1 VQTKT
6 TFHNKSPDQKYR
18 IKGIGWECK
27 KDRFVFIKIIFVM
40 KKMILSFAS
49 VLCLANLSKANDV
62 LVTSVSLINQ
72 TTAGPLS
79 THFNNVQFSINW
91 KNSWRT
97 STNESNYDGCWV
109 FVKYR
114 KQSTS
119 VWLHATINASGQ
131 TAPVGS
137 TIQPAT
143 DGKGVFMYRS
153 ADGIG
158 DVDFAN
164 AGIRWNYGAD
174 GVLDNENVEIKVYA
188 VEMVYVPQS
197 PFNLGN
203 ASAETFKFRDGAV
216 NTWYPITSENSIT
229 CGLTAGNLSAVANFL
244 NSGSIPAAYP
254 KGFKAFWTMKYEFS
268 RQQHLDF
275 LNTLDQTSAN
285 LRNNIGAGGS
295 VPAMTA
301 TEPERAASSF
311 SPINMLAWLD
321 WAAMRPLSEFE
332 YEKACRGGNNTPSP
346 LEFAWG
352 NTTISGVSA
361 GQNIGT
367 STETWTNGN
376 AAYFGTGNTIIRC
389 GALATAS
396 SNRTQA
402 GATFY
407 GIMEMSGNVQELV
420 IYAGNTDGRGYT
432 GAHGDGMLSASIE
445 ANTAGWPSIANP
457 SGTIARGGGYA
468 SQPSILQVSDRS
480 SGPIDYSTAGALSG
494 GRGARTGE

>member
-1 VQTKT
+1 
-6 TFHNKSPDQKYR
+6 
-18 IKGIGWECK
+18 
-27 KDRFVFIKIIFVM
+27 M
-40 KKMILSFAS
+40 KKCIVFFATIF
-49 VLCLANLSKANDV
+49 CLAHQTKANDV

-72 TTAGPLS
+72 STSGALS
-79 THFNNVQFSINW
+79 THYNNVQFSINW

-97 STNESNYDGCWV
+97 STNESNYDGCWI

-131 TAPVGS
+131 TVPTGS
-137 TIQPAT
+137 TIQPTA

-158 DVDFAN
+158 DVNFLN
-164 AGIRWNYGAD
+164 AAIRWNYGAD
-174 GVLDNENVEIKVYA
+174 GVLDNENVEVKVYA

-203 ASAETFKFRDGAV
+203 ASNEAGKFRDGAV

-229 CGLTAGNLSAVANFL
+229 SGTLAGNLTASSNFTA
-244 NSGSIPAAYP
+244 GVIPAAFP
-254 KGFKAFWTMKYEFS
+254 KGFQAFWTMKYEFS
-268 RQQHLDF
+268 RQQYVDF

-285 LRNNIGAGGS
+285 LRNNVSAAGS
-295 VPAMTA
+295 VPNLTV
-301 TEPERAASSF
+301 TQPEVAASGF
-311 SPINMLAWLD
+311 SPANMLAWLD
-321 WAAMRPLSEFE
+321 WAALRPLTEFE

-346 LEFAWG
+346 LEYAWG
-352 NTTISGVSA
+352 NTTLELVTG

-376 AAYFGTGNTIIRC
+376 ASLATPFAGPVIRC
-389 GALATAS
+389 GALATAV
-396 SNRTQA
+396 SNRTQS

-420 IYAGNTDGRGYT
+420 IYAGNTDGRIFT
-432 GAHGDGMLSASIE
+432 GAHGDGILNASVQ
-445 ANTAGWPSIANP
+445 ANTTGWPSTTNP
-457 SGTIARGGGYA
+457 SGMFARGGGYNT
-468 SQPSILQVSDRS
+468 SSPFLQLSDRS
-480 SGPIDYSTAGALSG
+480 SGPADYNTNAAGFG